1 MGNQRS
7 PLLLISIGC
16 KIMNTQT
23 INTIDIGEIAINV
36 VRKNIKNVHLSVY
49 PPSGNVRISAPLRM
63 NLDTIRVFAIS
74 KLDWIRHQQQKLRSQ
89 VREAPREYIDRE
101 SHYLWG
107 KRYLLNLIEIEA
119 PARLELAHDR
129 IVLQVRPGATTER
142 KRAIVD
148 EFYRCQIEAAIPPLI
163 AKWEYLMGVEVASFS
178 VRKMKTKWG
187 SCTPS
192 LQTIRFNLELAKKP
206 AECLEYVIVHE
217 LVHLLEPSHN
227 YRFVAFMDSF
237 MPKWKFYQS
246 ELNRLPILDD

>member
-1 MGNQRS
+1 M
-7 PLLLISIGC
+7 
-16 KIMNTQT
+16 KTQT
-23 INTIDIGEIAINV
+23 ISTIELGNIAINV

-49 PPSGNVRISAPLRM
+49 PPMGNVRISAPLRM

-74 KLDWIRHQQQKLRSQ
+74 KLDWIRHQQQKLRNQ
-89 VREAPREYIDRE
+89 VRETPREYIDRE

-119 PARLELAHDR
+119 PPYLEIQHEQILLR
-129 IVLQVRPGATTER
+129 VRPGADIAK

-148 EFYRCQIEAAIPPLI
+148 EFYRHQIEIAIPPLI
-163 AKWEYLMGVEVASFS
+163 AKWERLMGLQVNSFT

-206 AECLEYVIVHE
+206 AECLEYVVVHE
-217 LVHLLEPSHN
+217 MVHLLEPSHN
-227 YRFVAFMDSF
+227 KRFIAFMDSF
-237 MPKWKFYQS
+237 MPKWRFYQS
-246 ELNRLPILDD
+246 ELNRLPI